1 MMGCLWWRAEDNSST
16 THDDGDLLS
25 VPQAGRR
32 SPTSELS
39 HKVESAHSLPVH
51 SITLGPPVKSV
62 IQVNARVPVALH
74 CFHLLIITHTLQ
86 HIPQG

>member
-1 MMGCLWWRAEDNSST
+1 MGCLWWRAEDNSST

-62 IQVNARVPVALH
+62 IQVNARVPVA